1 MSTLKVD
8 DDIAQL
14 QALPKDILAQE
25 KAITALTG
33 QSVDQK
39 WFVVHGAS
47 PQQTLER
54 LEAFTPALAQ
64 AQKAGEIARW
74 RTLPLNSLAR
84 QKSDLTLLR
93 DAAPAVTN
101 VLKSA
106 GLSAVSPNLD
116 AMPVSVDAWLESPAS
131 EGWRLLW
138 LTLPDGESGVL
149 VPVDGAKN
157 SAHLG
162 ELAARHDGVVWVDRK
177 ASFDGLFALYRTLLT
192 GLLFAALAVIACGA
206 MLRLGWR
213 KGLISLVPSVLSLSC
228 GLAVLAATGHPVNLF
243 SLLALVLVL
252 GIGINYTLFFSN
264 PRGTPLTSMLAITL
278 AMMTTL
284 LTLGM
289 LVFSATQ
296 AISSFGIVLVSAV
309 ALTAAL
315 LLAGCSH
322 STDTKET
329 RPQAWLQPGTKVTL
343 PPPGISPAVSSQQL
357 LTGSFNGQTQSL
369 LVMLNADAHKVTLA
383 GLSSVGIRL
392 FLATYDETGIHTEQ
406 SIVVPQLPPA
416 SQVLADVMLSHWPI
430 SAWQPQLPKGW
441 TLTDN
446 GDRRELRNASGK
458 LVTEIVYLQRKGKRE
473 PISIEQHV
481 FKYHITIQ
489 YLGD

>member
-1 MSTLKVD
+1 MN
-8 DDIAQL
+8 
-14 QALPKDILAQE
+14 
-25 KAITALTG
+25 
-33 QSVDQK
+33 
-39 WFVVHGAS
+39 
-47 PQQTLER
+47 
-54 LEAFTPALAQ
+54 AF
-64 AQKAGEIARW
+64 
-74 RTLPLNSLAR
+74 
-84 QKSDLTLLR
+84 
-93 DAAPAVTN
+93 
-101 VLKSA
+101 
-106 GLSAVSPNLD
+106 
-116 AMPVSVDAWLESPAS
+116 
-131 EGWRLLW
+131 
-138 LTLPDGESGVL
+138 
-149 VPVDGAKN
+149 
-157 SAHLG
+157 
-162 ELAARHDGVVWVDRK
+162 
-177 ASFDGLFALYRTLLT
+177 YR
-192 GLLFAALAVIACGA
+192 
-206 MLRLGWR
+206 
-213 KGLISLVPSVLSLSC
+213 
-228 GLAVLAATGHPVNLF
+228 
-243 SLLALVLVL
+243 
-252 GIGINYTLFFSN
+252 
-264 PRGTPLTSMLAITL
+264 
-278 AMMTTL
+278 
-284 LTLGM
+284 
-289 LVFSATQ
+289 
-296 AISSFGIVLVSAV
+296 AV
-309 ALTAAL
+309 ALAAAL

-329 RPQAWLQPGTKVTL
+329 RPQAWLQPGTRVTL

-357 LTGSFNGQTQSL
+357 LTGSFNGQAQSL

>member
-1 MSTLKVD
+1 MN
-8 DDIAQL
+8 
-14 QALPKDILAQE
+14 
-25 KAITALTG
+25 
-33 QSVDQK
+33 
-39 WFVVHGAS
+39 
-47 PQQTLER
+47 
-54 LEAFTPALAQ
+54 AF
-64 AQKAGEIARW
+64 
-74 RTLPLNSLAR
+74 
-84 QKSDLTLLR
+84 
-93 DAAPAVTN
+93 
-101 VLKSA
+101 
-106 GLSAVSPNLD
+106 
-116 AMPVSVDAWLESPAS
+116 
-131 EGWRLLW
+131 
-138 LTLPDGESGVL
+138 
-149 VPVDGAKN
+149 
-157 SAHLG
+157 
-162 ELAARHDGVVWVDRK
+162 
-177 ASFDGLFALYRTLLT
+177 YRA
-192 GLLFAALAVIACGA
+192 AALA
-206 MLRLGWR
+206 
-213 KGLISLVPSVLSLSC
+213 
-228 GLAVLAATGHPVNLF
+228 
-243 SLLALVLVL
+243 
-252 GIGINYTLFFSN
+252 
-264 PRGTPLTSMLAITL
+264 
-278 AMMTTL
+278 
-284 LTLGM
+284 
-289 LVFSATQ
+289 
-296 AISSFGIVLVSAV
+296 
-309 ALTAAL
+309 AAL

-329 RPQAWLQPGTKVTL
+329 RPQAWLQPGTRVTL

>member
-1 MSTLKVD
+1 MN
-8 DDIAQL
+8 
-14 QALPKDILAQE
+14 
-25 KAITALTG
+25 
-33 QSVDQK
+33 
-39 WFVVHGAS
+39 
-47 PQQTLER
+47 
-54 LEAFTPALAQ
+54 AFYRTVALA
-64 AQKAGEIARW
+64 
-74 RTLPLNSLAR
+74 
-84 QKSDLTLLR
+84 
-93 DAAPAVTN
+93 
-101 VLKSA
+101 
-106 GLSAVSPNLD
+106 
-116 AMPVSVDAWLESPAS
+116 
-131 EGWRLLW
+131 
-138 LTLPDGESGVL
+138 
-149 VPVDGAKN
+149 
-157 SAHLG
+157 
-162 ELAARHDGVVWVDRK
+162 
-177 ASFDGLFALYRTLLT
+177 
-192 GLLFAALAVIACGA
+192 
-206 MLRLGWR
+206 
-213 KGLISLVPSVLSLSC
+213 
-228 GLAVLAATGHPVNLF
+228 
-243 SLLALVLVL
+243 
-252 GIGINYTLFFSN
+252 
-264 PRGTPLTSMLAITL
+264 
-278 AMMTTL
+278 
-284 LTLGM
+284 
-289 LVFSATQ
+289 
-296 AISSFGIVLVSAV
+296 
-309 ALTAAL
+309 AAL

-329 RPQAWLQPGTKVTL
+329 RPQAWLQPGTRVTL

-446 GDRRELRNASGK
+446 GDRRELRNAGGK

>member
-1 MSTLKVD
+1 MN
-8 DDIAQL
+8 
-14 QALPKDILAQE
+14 
-25 KAITALTG
+25 
-33 QSVDQK
+33 
-39 WFVVHGAS
+39 
-47 PQQTLER
+47 
-54 LEAFTPALAQ
+54 AF
-64 AQKAGEIARW
+64 
-74 RTLPLNSLAR
+74 
-84 QKSDLTLLR
+84 
-93 DAAPAVTN
+93 
-101 VLKSA
+101 
-106 GLSAVSPNLD
+106 
-116 AMPVSVDAWLESPAS
+116 
-131 EGWRLLW
+131 
-138 LTLPDGESGVL
+138 
-149 VPVDGAKN
+149 
-157 SAHLG
+157 
-162 ELAARHDGVVWVDRK
+162 
-177 ASFDGLFALYRTLLT
+177 YR
-192 GLLFAALAVIACGA
+192 
-206 MLRLGWR
+206 
-213 KGLISLVPSVLSLSC
+213 
-228 GLAVLAATGHPVNLF
+228 
-243 SLLALVLVL
+243 
-252 GIGINYTLFFSN
+252 
-264 PRGTPLTSMLAITL
+264 
-278 AMMTTL
+278 
-284 LTLGM
+284 
-289 LVFSATQ
+289 
-296 AISSFGIVLVSAV
+296 AV

-322 STDTKET
+322 STDTQET
-329 RPQAWLQPGTKVTL
+329 RPQAWLQPGTRVTL

-441 TLTDN
+441 TLTDM

>member
-1 MSTLKVD
+1 M
-8 DDIAQL
+8 
-14 QALPKDILAQE
+14 
-25 KAITALTG
+25 
-33 QSVDQK
+33 
-39 WFVVHGAS
+39 
-47 PQQTLER
+47 
-54 LEAFTPALAQ
+54 
-64 AQKAGEIARW
+64 
-74 RTLPLNSLAR
+74 N
-84 QKSDLTLLR
+84 
-93 DAAPAVTN
+93 AV
-101 VLKSA
+101 
-106 GLSAVSPNLD
+106 
-116 AMPVSVDAWLESPAS
+116 
-131 EGWRLLW
+131 
-138 LTLPDGESGVL
+138 
-149 VPVDGAKN
+149 
-157 SAHLG
+157 
-162 ELAARHDGVVWVDRK
+162 
-177 ASFDGLFALYRTLLT
+177 YR
-192 GLLFAALAVIACGA
+192 
-206 MLRLGWR
+206 
-213 KGLISLVPSVLSLSC
+213 
-228 GLAVLAATGHPVNLF
+228 
-243 SLLALVLVL
+243 
-252 GIGINYTLFFSN
+252 
-264 PRGTPLTSMLAITL
+264 
-278 AMMTTL
+278 
-284 LTLGM
+284 
-289 LVFSATQ
+289 
-296 AISSFGIVLVSAV
+296 AV
-309 ALTAAL
+309 ALAAAL

-392 FLATYDETGIHTEQ
+392 FLATYDESGIHTEQ